1 MAPFIL
7 LPVGYNG
14 VKLHEFFG
22 VSERTTRRWQA
33 AGADLSDTNEL
44 MHFLRNME
52 RPAASVEERLA
63 DPDCHDDLEELLGGA
78 VYADCEKEPVD
89 LAAVRFRHRHDCVIS
104 ATALKKAGKEVGAA
118 VSELLVQIGEA
129 ADLGEE
135 WNELVVRVALVCKT
149 VRAQGTDTWLKPS
162 DKHRPPCCAAIWRSS
177 SSVPA
182 ELIMVDFVEGNQI
195 ACSQHR
201 LEFYLV
207 T

>member
-1 MAPFIL
+1 MRQRASCLTAVRL
-7 LPVGYNG
+7 LHTALYGM
-14 VKLHEFFG
+14 KLHEFFG

-33 AGADLSDTNEL
+33 AGADLSDTREL

-89 LAAVRFRHRHDCVIS
+89 LAVVRFRDRHDCVIS
-104 ATALKKAGKEVGAA
+104 AAALEKAGKEVGALL
-118 VSELLVQIGEA
+118 SELLVQIEKA

-149 VRAQGTDTWLKPS
+149 EVHPIGA
-162 DKHRPPCCAAIWRSS
+162 
-177 SSVPA
+177 
-182 ELIMVDFVEGNQI
+182 
-195 ACSQHR
+195 R
-201 LEFYLV
+201 LV
-207 T
+207 NGDG